1 MDFSS
6 DFFYALLYSLI
17 AVAGGLIAG
26 WLLERFLLRR
36 LSKNFEIFRSL
47 NGAGVFMGLLF
58 GLRFALRYHDLPD
71 SWHQP
76 ISDTWRAI
84 YILGVTFYLARLV
97 GNFIAVKMSDLNGL
111 VPTATLLQNVAR
123 GVVYISGLM
132 VLLQTLGIS
141 IAPALTA
148 LGVGGLAVALA
159 LQGTLGN
166 LFSGIQ
172 IIASRKIQPG
182 HFIRLESGEEGYV
195 TDITWRNTTIRAL
208 SNQTIIL
215 PNSKLAESTV
225 TNTWIPDP
233 AISVLVPVGIHY
245 DSDLEHVE
253 RVALEVANAIQSS
266 HPCALHEHEPTLR
279 YFEFADSSINFKV
292 ALRAVE
298 FSEQFALRHD
308 FIKALHARFKK
319 EGITIPYPIRTLEF
333 EKSSPLSLRNSEKAQ
348 QNGG

>member
-182 HFIRLESGEEGYV
+182 HFIRL
-195 TDITWRNTTIRAL
+195 
-208 SNQTIIL
+208 
-215 PNSKLAESTV
+215 
-225 TNTWIPDP
+225 
-233 AISVLVPVGIHY
+233 
-245 DSDLEHVE
+245 
-253 RVALEVANAIQSS
+253 
-266 HPCALHEHEPTLR
+266 
-279 YFEFADSSINFKV
+279 
-292 ALRAVE
+292 
-298 FSEQFALRHD
+298 
-308 FIKALHARFKK
+308 
-319 EGITIPYPIRTLEF
+319 
-333 EKSSPLSLRNSEKAQ
+333 
-348 QNGG
+348 